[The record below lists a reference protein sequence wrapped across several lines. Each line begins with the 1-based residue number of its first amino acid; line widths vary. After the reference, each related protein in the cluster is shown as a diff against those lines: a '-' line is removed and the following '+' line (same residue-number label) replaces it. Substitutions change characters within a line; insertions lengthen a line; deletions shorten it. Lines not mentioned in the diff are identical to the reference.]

1 MEAISVLMGV
11 ISSFIEEIE
20 VLVPTVDASVVLM
33 IEVPVGSIVVPSDTD
48 ASVLMMVE
56 VLPVASIVVVC
67 GDVRSVKVVMLSS
80 VDSIVVIVC
89 DMLIMG
95 VMFSVVVDVVTA
107 LTNRERRHG
116 NINSRYAI
124 LYLPKGIIEI
134 LFAAC
139 EHIYI
144 YLYLIEIGKVLFS
157 EIMKELPYSSL
168 VKYFIF
174 NKLTTEPFLHHSL
187 AITMIKNEYTSAF
200 TLYVHFLNLLVNSKR
215 LSGCIALF
223 KKFTWTLNHS
233 RRNCVYHDF
242 QGNFKVLSSSI
253 SH

>member
-56 VLPVASIVVVC
+56 VLLPVASIVVVC

-168 VKYFIF
+168 V
-174 NKLTTEPFLHHSL
+174 
-187 AITMIKNEYTSAF
+187 
-200 TLYVHFLNLLVNSKR
+200 
-215 LSGCIALF
+215 
-223 KKFTWTLNHS
+223 
-233 RRNCVYHDF
+233 
-242 QGNFKVLSSSI
+242 
-253 SH
+253 

>member
-95 VMFSVVVDVVTA
+95 
-107 LTNRERRHG
+107 
-116 NINSRYAI
+116 I
-124 LYLPKGIIEI
+124 L
-134 LFAAC
+134 
-139 EHIYI
+139 
-144 YLYLIEIGKVLFS
+144 
-157 EIMKELPYSSL
+157 
-168 VKYFIF
+168 
-174 NKLTTEPFLHHSL
+174 
-187 AITMIKNEYTSAF
+187 
-200 TLYVHFLNLLVNSKR
+200 
-215 LSGCIALF
+215 
-223 KKFTWTLNHS
+223 
-233 RRNCVYHDF
+233 
-242 QGNFKVLSSSI
+242 QGQF
-253 SH
+253 